1 MTARYRRWAGWPWWY
16 DVDGQ
21 VYVVDDFGSL
31 VPVKHDTFDVTRYG
45 N

>member
-1 MTARYRRWAGWPWWY
+1 MVIRYRRWAGWPWWY
-16 DVDGQ
+16 DADGQ

-31 VPVKHDTFDVTRYG
+31 VLVRCRTFTDACSG

>member
-1 MTARYRRWAGWPWWY
+1 MVRYRRWAGWPWWY
-16 DVDGQ
+16 DSDGK

-31 VPVKHDTFDVTRYG
+31 VQVRNNGRGHPG